1 MREETTQARLR
12 HFSLRALVEIRVLP
26 GFPVEAFGNDGL
38 NKSQELNQK
47 RL

>member
-1 MREETTQARLR
+1 MKRL
-12 HFSLRALVEIRVLP
+12 LRRDSDISVFALVEIRVLP